1 LLHFIAITHQ
11 HRTEKKLLPCAL
23 NYRASAFTGLYLFAT
38 SQLNEDALHLFI
50 AQIWNPNPVW
60 QQFIEEACLY
70 IKDNDLQ
77 L

>member
-11 HRTEKKLLPCAL
+11 HRTEKKLVHCAL

-38 SQLNEDALHLFI
+38 SQLNEDALHSFI